1 MLSHR
6 RGRALAGVLGMSQ
19 LVAGCAARVLPA
31 TIAPP
36 VVRTDVAATVFLI
49 GDAGDPKATG
59 EPVLEALT
67 RVLADA
73 PDTAV
78 VLFLGDNVYPRGL
91 PDSADASFPEAAR
104 RLSAQVAFARRVPVV
119 FVPGNHDWDKSGS
132 DGLARIL
139 RQGRFIAR
147 EGGGRARLLPT
158 DGCPG
163 PETFDVSPRLRLV
176 LLDTE
181 WWLFPH
187 DDSVAEAACPVRSPD
202 AVVAA
207 LREVLAASS
216 GRQVIVAGHHPLETG
231 GPHGGYFSFREHVFP
246 LTVLHPALWLPLPII
261 GSLYPGLRGLGIS
274 SEDVFSGRYQR
285 FRAAMDSAFACAPP
299 AVYAAGHEHTLQ
311 VIEHDHA
318 PLLLVSGAGIFG
330 HESHVEA
337 VPGTRVA
344 LGDPGFMRA
353 DLLRDGRLR
362 IGVLTVDR
370 QGVPREVAA
379 QMLPPAPERNECGGG
394 AP

>member
-1 MLSHR
+1 L
-6 RGRALAGVLGMSQ
+6 LAGSQ
-19 LVAGCAARVLPA
+19 LVAGCAARVLPS
-31 TIAPP
+31 TMAPP
-36 VVRTDVAATVFLI
+36 VPRNDLAATVFLI
-49 GDAGDPKATG
+49 GDAGDPKASG
-59 EPVLEALT
+59 EPVLEGLT
-67 RVLADA
+67 KLLADA
-73 PDTAV
+73 PEPAV
-78 VLFLGDNVYPRGL
+78 ILFLGDNVYPRGL
-91 PDSADASFPEAAR
+91 PDSADPSFAEAAR
-104 RLSAQVAFARRVPVV
+104 RLSPQVAFAKRVPVL
-119 FVPGNHDWDKSGS
+119 FVPGNHDWDKSGT

-147 EGGGRARLLPT
+147 EGGGQARLVPAG
-158 DGCPG
+158 GCPG
-163 PETFDVSPRLRLV
+163 PETVDVSPGLRLV

-187 DDSVAEAACPVRSPD
+187 DNSAADSACAVRSPRE
-202 AVVAA
+202 VVTA
-207 LREVLAASS
+207 LRQILGESG

-231 GPHGGYFSFREHVFP
+231 GPHGGDFSFREHVFP
-246 LTVLHPALWLPLPII
+246 LTVLHPALWIPLPLI
-261 GSLYPGLRGLGIS
+261 GSLYPGIRGMGIS

-311 VIEHDHA
+311 VIDHDKA

-344 LGDPGFMRA
+344 LNDPGFMRA

-362 IGVLTVDR
+362 VAVVTVDR
-370 QGVPREVAA
+370 EGVPREVAA
-379 QMLPPAPERNECGGG
+379 QVLPPAPEAHVCGGG
-394 AP
+394 P